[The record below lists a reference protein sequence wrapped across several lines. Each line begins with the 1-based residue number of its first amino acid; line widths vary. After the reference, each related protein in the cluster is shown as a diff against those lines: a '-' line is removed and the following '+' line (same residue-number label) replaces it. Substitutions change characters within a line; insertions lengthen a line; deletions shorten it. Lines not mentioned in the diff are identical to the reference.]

1 MFSYGTF
8 FQNISG
14 HDPTFLKKFLNK
26 KRLQNKSPD
35 MIIESESFEVTKQ
48 DDEETNPFKEL
59 IVKDNDSK
67 ELSKDTFIPVELVN
81 EEPFPRSVLEL
92 RIKVTRQSEE

>member
-1 MFSYGTF
+1 
-8 FQNISG
+8 
-14 HDPTFLKKFLNK
+14 
-26 KRLQNKSPD
+26 

-92 RIKVTRQSEE
+92 RIKVTMTTSTGNDWNSISIYW